1 MSLDHKYVKL
11 ALNFKNVGDPGLILS
26 VVNSVTDF
34 VDSHLQKDD
43 AAPGRCLVHAY
54 MLNDRYDEARQL
66 IQVR

>member
-1 MSLDHKYVKL
+1 ML
-11 ALNFKNVGDPGLILS
+11 PILS
-26 VVNSVTDF
+26 LVNSVTDF
-34 VDSHLQKDD
+34 VDSRLQKDD